1 MTESPGDGA
10 LLARLRTVTMWLS
23 RQMRE
28 PSAAE
33 TPITPSRFSTLW
45 TVDKFGPL
53 RMTDLAR
60 LEKISKSSVTRIVSN
75 LAADGLVEVVPDAN
89 DGRSTLVGTT
99 PEGRDVLAATSER
112 TDTFFLSRITGF
124 SDAEK
129 VMLEAAV
136 MLLERL
142 VTTEAPSEEGPTV
155 AGRPA
160 AAGGRGPG
168 EIES

>member
-1 MTESPGDGA
+1 MAEGLDDGA
-10 LLARLRTVTMWLS
+10 TLARLRTVTMWLS

-33 TPITPSRFSTLW
+33 TAITASRYSTLW
-45 TVDKFGPL
+45 AVDTFGPL

-75 LAADGLVEVVPDAN
+75 LSADGLVEVAADAN
-89 DGRSTLVGTT
+89 DGRSTLVAMT
-99 PEGRDVLAATSER
+99 PEGRDVLAATSAR
-112 TDTFFLSRITGF
+112 TDALFLSRIAGF
-124 SDAEK
+124 SEAEK

-142 VTTEAPSEEGPTV
+142 VTPHEGQQPSERSPRRSNG
-155 AGRPA
+155 
-160 AAGGRGPG
+160 
-168 EIES
+168 S

>member
-1 MTESPGDGA
+1 MAGSADDGA
-10 LLARLRTVTMWLS
+10 VLARLRTVTMWLS

-45 TVDKFGPL
+45 TVDRFGPL

-60 LEKISKSSVTRIVSN
+60 LEKISKSSVTRIVTN
-75 LAADGLVEVVPDAN
+75 LSADGLVEVVPDAH
-89 DGRSTLVGTT
+89 DGRSTLVGMT
-99 PEGRDVLAATSER
+99 PEGRDVLAATWER
-112 TDTFFLSRITGF
+112 TDAFFLSRVSGF

-142 VTTEAPSEEGPTV
+142 VAPAEEQPADRLEPT
-155 AGRPA
+155 GTD
-160 AAGGRGPG
+160 
-168 EIES
+168 S